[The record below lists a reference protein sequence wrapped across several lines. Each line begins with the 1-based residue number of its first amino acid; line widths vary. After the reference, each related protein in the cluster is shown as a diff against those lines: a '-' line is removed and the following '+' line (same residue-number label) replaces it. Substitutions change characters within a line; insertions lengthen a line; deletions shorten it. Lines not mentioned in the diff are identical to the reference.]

1 MAFVIDLAADI
12 DAPAELVWQVITDF
26 PRYGEWNPFVPECR
40 SSLVPG
46 EPIDMLVRVS
56 GSSPRKQREWIRSHT
71 PGRELSYSMKPVPP
85 GALHSLRS
93 HTVTPLSD
101 DRTRYESHFE
111 LGGWLHPVVVAL
123 LGKNLRR
130 GFEGMTDG
138 IKEQAEKL
146 RAS

>member
-1 MAFVIDLAADI
+1 
-12 DAPAELVWQVITDF
+12 
-26 PRYGEWNPFVPECR
+26 
-40 SSLVPG
+40 
-46 EPIDMLVRVS
+46 
-56 GSSPRKQREWIRSHT
+56 
-71 PGRELSYSMKPVPP
+71 MKPVPP

-93 HTVTPLSD
+93 HTVTPLGD

-130 GFEGMTDG
+130 GFGGMTDG
-138 IKEQAEKL
+138 IRKQAESL